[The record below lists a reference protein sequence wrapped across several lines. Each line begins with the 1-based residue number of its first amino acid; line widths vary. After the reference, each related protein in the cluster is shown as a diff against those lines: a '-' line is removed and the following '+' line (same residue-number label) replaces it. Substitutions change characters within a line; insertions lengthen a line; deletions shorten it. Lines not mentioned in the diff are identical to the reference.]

1 MPRFRPC
8 IVIPYFNHP
17 LTIAPT
23 LAALGALQLPCWVT
37 DDGSDARG
45 AAAVS
50 DAVRAQRAWV
60 TLLRHDVNRGK
71 GAAVLSACRVAAAAG
86 HTHAL
91 QVDADGQHAL
101 ADAPRLLALAER
113 SPRALV
119 LGVAQYD
126 LSVPRSRLYGR
137 HLTHFWVWI
146 NTLSLA
152 IRDSMCGFRV
162 YPLAPLLAVAD
173 EERMGLRME
182 FDTEAAVRLCWRG
195 VPVVNAP
202 TRVTYPPD
210 GVSHFDVLGDNLRIS
225 GMHTR
230 LFFGMLWRLPRLLA
244 ARMRG
249 ASPIP

>member
-1 MPRFRPC
+1 MSAFRPC

-23 LAALGALQLPCWVT
+23 LAGLRALQLSCWVT
-37 DDGSDARG
+37 DDGSDERG
-45 AAAVS
+45 AAAAGA
-50 DAVRAQRAWV
+50 AVRAEQTWV
-60 TLLRHDVNRGK
+60 TLLRHEINLGK
-71 GAAVLSACRVAAAAG
+71 GAAVLSACRAASAAG

-91 QVDADGQHAL
+91 QVDADGQHSL
-101 ADAPRLLALAER
+101 ADASQLLALAKS

-126 LSVPRSRLYGR
+126 ASVPRLRLYGR
-137 HLTHFWVWI
+137 YLTHFWVWI

-173 EERMGLRME
+173 QESIGLRME

-195 VPVVNAP
+195 VPIVNVA
-202 TRVTYPPD
+202 TRVIYPAD
-210 GVSHFDVLGDNLRIS
+210 GVSHFDLVGDNLRIS
-225 GMHTR
+225 RMHAR
-230 LFFGMLWRLPRLLA
+230 LFFGMLWRSPRLLSRRLGA
-244 ARMRG
+244 A
-249 ASPIP
+249 S